1 MALNENK
8 KYLWLASKRAIQ
20 NSTTTIPA
28 CQLLHQNKKNTQ
40 YFSRYQKWRK
50 VHFDLITLAL
60 MQTAHYILHSLHNV
74 LQVLKWKYFELHLDL
89 QWNQWCAYS
98 HSAPRRSEDSADSQC
113 HKSCLHWNQGFSLQ
127 SDSFYG
133 SHKALPERYIY
144 MIWCTVI
151 KKQLYECTSQ
161 YFFFFFFFSKSTHY
175 MLFPH
180 AGHWQIWALLSL

>member
-28 CQLLHQNKKNTQ
+28 CQLLHQNKKNTI
-40 YFSRYQKWRK
+40 FFKIPK
-50 VHFDLITLAL
+50 MKKGTFDLITLAL

-127 SDSFYG
+127 YDSFYG
-133 SHKALPERYIY
+133 SHKALPER
-144 MIWCTVI
+144 
-151 KKQLYECTSQ
+151 
-161 YFFFFFFFSKSTHY
+161 
-175 MLFPH
+175 
-180 AGHWQIWALLSL
+180 